1 MAARKVKVYNDN
13 AQVPKWKETFKG
25 EELIIEYGK
34 PIEMDFFD
42 AHEFKGQ
49 FFPMRLL
56 GDDKTQDPRTMK
68 MIRVEAV
75 DLNALNKEVE
85 KTMGFT
91 CNACKKSYANVK
103 LLTKH
108 SELEHAELVVV
119 DEEIEA
125 EIKLEHKKRG
135 RPAKTNAVQ
144 TVE

>member
-13 AQVPKWKETFKG
+13 EKVPKWKETFKG
-25 EELIIEYGK
+25 EEVVIEFGK

-49 FFPMRLL
+49 YFPMRLL
-56 GDDKTQDPRTMK
+56 GDDATQDPKTMK

-91 CNACKKSYANVK
+91 CNACKKSYANVS

-108 SELEHAELVVV
+108 SEVEHADLVVI
-119 DEEIEA
+119 DEQIED
-125 EIKLEHKKRG
+125 EIKEAKRKPG
-135 RPAKTNAVQ
+135 RPLKTETVQ
-144 TVE
+144 AND